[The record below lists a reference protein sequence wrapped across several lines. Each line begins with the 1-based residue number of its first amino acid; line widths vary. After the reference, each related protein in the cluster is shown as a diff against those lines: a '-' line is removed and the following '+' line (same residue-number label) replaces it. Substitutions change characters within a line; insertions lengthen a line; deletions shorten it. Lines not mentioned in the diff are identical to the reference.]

1 MSDLPKSLT
10 IHFDGACEPNP
21 GGWATYGWIVRDAD
35 NAAVVKTGH
44 GVAWGPGHEY
54 ATNDMA
60 EYAALGFA
68 LKFLADAGW
77 NGELSIYGDSQLV
90 VKQVANEWACNKEHL
105 LKARER
111 IWALMK
117 KISDDPVSIDWIPRE
132 ENEAADA
139 LSRVAYEQATGEK
152 FPERKK
158 KKR

>member
-10 IHFDGACEPNP
+10 IHFDGACEPKNP

-54 ATNDMA
+54 ATNNMA
-60 EYAALGFA
+60 EYAALGWA
-68 LKFLADAGW
+68 LKFLADTGW
-77 NGELSIYGDSQLV
+77 KGELKVYGDSQV
-90 VKQVANEWACNKEHL
+90 VVYQLTGQYDTNAEKLQKIRARIMEL
-105 LKARER
+105 LEKVGSPWTAH
-111 IWALMK
+111 
-117 KISDDPVSIDWIPRE
+117 WIKRE

-158 KKR
+158 KK